1 LSTVEALADVN
12 LKALADMGL
21 PRPSWVGGYSFGGI
35 VAFEMARQLS
45 ARGTPPQRV
54 VIIDTPAP
62 LKRSSILPRDPDRA
76 HAEWLVRMGDVRAR
90 FQGVAPVL
98 PLDALLSLSVEER
111 FDFAL
116 KRLHEARLLPPAADV
131 GWLERAHKTSLV
143 QYAAYLA
150 YDPDPMVARGLRLA
164 LIRASAPRRSDLGE
178 LENIQLEVPDQGWQ
192 TFTDA
197 PVEVVR
203 VLGDHVTM
211 LNAEN
216 AQSVAE
222 AIVDLMTAQDLG
234 TQRSVVA
241 AMSGGRRQHENG
253 RVA

>member
-1 LSTVEALADVN
+1 LSTVEALADAN

-21 PRPSWVGGYSFGGI
+21 PQPRWIGGYSFGGI
-35 VAFEMARQLS
+35 VAFEMARQLA
-45 ARGTPPQRV
+45 ARGTPPQSV
-54 VIIDTPAP
+54 IIIDTPAP
-62 LKRSSILPRDPDRA
+62 LERSSILPSDPDRA

-98 PLDALLSLSVEER
+98 PLDALLKLSVGER

-150 YDPDPMVARGLRLA
+150 YEPDPLADRALRLA
-164 LIRASAPRRSDLGE
+164 LIRASAPRQSDLGE

-192 TFTDA
+192 TFTDT
-197 PVEVVR
+197 PVAVVR
-203 VLGDHVTM
+203 VAGDHVSI

-222 AIVDLMTAQDLG
+222 AIVDLMTVQDPG
-234 TQRSVVA
+234 TQRSIDA
-241 AMSGGRRQHENG
+241 AMLDGRRQHENG